1 MNSPKTVKRLTQLE
15 FLKLCDW
22 MRSNQEAVTATETYT
37 AVRDIAVLGTGLT
50 ALSVH
55 SIKPAMAAVGLSLK
69 APERQVTFEHRM
81 AQMEADMIALAKA
94 LGAIT
99 DDIVVQAI
107 AGRKLL

>member
-1 MNSPKTVKRLTQLE
+1 MNQGKSVKRLTQLE

-22 MRSNQEAVTATETYT
+22 MRANADAVTATATYT
-37 AVRDIAVLGTGLT
+37 EVRGL
-50 ALSVH
+50 AAAGIGMAELSVH

-69 APERQVTFEHRM
+69 APERVVTSEHRM
-81 AQMEADMIALAKA
+81 AQMEADIIALAKA
-94 LGAIT
+94 LGAVT